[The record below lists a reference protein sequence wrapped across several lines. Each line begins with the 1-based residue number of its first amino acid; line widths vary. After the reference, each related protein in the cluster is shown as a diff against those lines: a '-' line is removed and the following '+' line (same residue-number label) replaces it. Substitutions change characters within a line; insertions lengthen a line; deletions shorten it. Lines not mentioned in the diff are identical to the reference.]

1 MRPIVPLLQPVYAAL
16 AEPAYGLLRFIAGA
30 FLVPQGMWKLF
41 GSGGDQAQ
49 MVQFF
54 AGIGL
59 RPAML
64 LVIAVGLVE
73 FLGGIL
79 VALGLLTAPG
89 SFRCGRDHRHCR
101 ALFPSAERLLRRQ
114 WRHGVRLALGGRASL
129 HCGSRRRCDLPRPAL
144 RPRDLTDE
152 TLLFAARERMRSFP
166 AVASS
171 RSCLLLPM
179 ARVLL

>member
-1 MRPIVPLLQPVYAAL
+1 MRPISPLLQPVYAAL

-30 FLVPQGMWKLF
+30 FLVPHGMWKLF
-41 GSGGDQAQ
+41 GITGDQAQ

-79 VALGLLTAPG
+79 VALGLLTRPAAFAAAVTTG
-89 SFRCGRDHRHCR
+89 TA
-101 ALFPSAERLLRRQ
+101 ALYFHLPN
-114 WRHGVRLALGGRASL
+114 GFYVDNGGTEFASL
-129 HCGSRRRCDLPRPAL
+129 WAVA
-144 RPRDLTDE
+144 
-152 TLLFAARERMRSFP
+152 LLFIAVRGGGAISLDRLFGREI
-166 AVASS
+166 
-171 RSCLLLPM
+171 
-179 ARVLL
+179 

>member
-30 FLVPQGMWKLF
+30 FLVPHGMWKLF
-41 GSGGDQAQ
+41 GITGDQAQ

-79 VALGLLTAPG
+79 VALGLLTRPAAFAAAVTTG
-89 SFRCGRDHRHCR
+89 TA
-101 ALFPSAERLLRRQ
+101 ALYFHLPN
-114 WRHGVRLALGGRASL
+114 GFYVDNGGTEFASL
-129 HCGSRRRCDLPRPAL
+129 WAVA
-144 RPRDLTDE
+144 
-152 TLLFAARERMRSFP
+152 LLFIAVRGGGAISLDRLFGREI
-166 AVASS
+166 
-171 RSCLLLPM
+171 
-179 ARVLL
+179 